1 MSLPK
6 TVLVVDDEPQILRML
21 RINFEQAGYQV
32 ITAADGRQALEE
44 VALQKPDI
52 ILLDNM
58 MPVMSG
64 LEVARKLKADPA
76 TAGIPV
82 VMLTAK
88 GSYDDMSKGWACDV
102 DLYLVKPIDFR
113 ELRSIVASI
122 LQ

>member
-6 TVLVVDDEPQILRML
+6 RVLVVDDEPEILHML
-21 RINFEQAGYQV
+21 RVNFEKEGYQV
-32 ITAADGRQALEE
+32 ITAANGRQALEE
-44 VALQKPDI
+44 VAIQKPDI

-58 MPVMSG
+58 MPDISG
-64 LEVARKLKADPA
+64 LEVARKLKADQA

-102 DLYLVKPIDFR
+102 DLYLVKPIDLQ
-113 ELRSIVASI
+113 ELRSIVVSI